1 MKNNETKPD
10 TDLLQSIIH
19 NSEIGVISI
28 NDIITETD
36 SKAMKEEL
44 KKQKNEFKEIAKKA
58 KQLALDFNVEVKP
71 NNPLKKAKMWLSIK
85 ASTFF
90 NDETNHIAELM
101 MFGNFMGAVN
111 MIKSLADCSDAKSE
125 IIKLA
130 RELKKL
136 EENSINAFVPFL
148 EKAKKWVFNNAVRTY
163 YKLCW
168 YHETT
173 TQDFKK
179 HKHTNLQ
186 NFWSNIFFV
195 ILCFCLSKFFEFAK
209 NSA

>member
-1 MKNNETKPD
+1 MKNNETKPN
-10 TDLLQSIIH
+10 TDLLQSILH

-71 NNPLKKAKMWLSIK
+71 NNPLKKAKMWFSIK
-85 ASTFF
+85 TSTFF

-111 MIKSLADCSDAKSE
+111 MIKSLADCFDAKPE

-148 EKAKKWVFNNAVRTY
+148 EKAKK
-163 YKLCW
+163 
-168 YHETT
+168 
-173 TQDFKK
+173 
-179 HKHTNLQ
+179 
-186 NFWSNIFFV
+186 
-195 ILCFCLSKFFEFAK
+195 
-209 NSA
+209 